1 MTFLTTLISFVLA
14 IGILV
19 AVHEFGHFWVAR
31 RIGVRVLRF
40 SIGFGRPLWRR
51 QARDGTEYVIAAIP
65 LGGYVKMLD
74 EREGEVAPE
83 DRPYSFNSQTKTGRA
98 LIVAAGPVLNFLF
111 AILAY
116 WLVFSLGEQAMRP
129 LVGQVASG
137 SVAAQAGVL
146 AGDELVQIGATRVQS
161 WEQGLFALLEAALDK
176 KDVQLQVRGENGNE
190 RSLWLPGSAM
200 AQLMQDEGD
209 IFDKLGLAPKRLPAV
224 IGEVLKGEA
233 AEAAGLLP
241 GDRVLKANGLSIDA
255 WAQWVELIRQHPD
268 ESMRLEIE
276 RNGVPMALNLRVG
289 SQEQQGERI
298 GRVGAGVQV
307 PPDWLKSMQTQ
318 VHYGPLAALGMALHK
333 TYDIAAL
340 SLRVLWRML
349 TGEAS
354 VRNLGGPISIAQSAG
369 QSASHGLVSFLK
381 FLALVSV
388 SLGVLNLLPIP
399 VLDGGHLV
407 YILIEA
413 LRGRPLSDGALE
425 QTQRIGMALLFS
437 LMLLSFYV
445 DIIRL
450 FNQ

>member
-1 MTFLTTLISFVLA
+1 MTLLTTLISFVLA

-31 RIGVRVLRF
+31 RVGVRVLRF

-51 QARDGTEYVIAAIP
+51 QAKDGTEYVIAAIP

-98 LIVAAGPVLNFLF
+98 LIVAAGPALNFIF
-111 AILAY
+111 AILVY

-161 WEQGLFALLEAALDK
+161 WEQGLFALLDAALDK
-176 KDVQLQVRGENGNE
+176 KDVQLQVRGESGNE

-209 IFDKLGLAPKRLPAV
+209 IFDKLGLAPRRLPAV

-241 GDRVLKANGLSIDA
+241 GDRVLRVNATAIDA
-255 WAQWVELIRQHPD
+255 WTEWVELIRQHPG

-276 RNGVPMALNLRVG
+276 RNGAPLTLELRVG
-289 SQEQQGERI
+289 SQEQQGKRV

-307 PPDWLKSMQTQ
+307 PPDWLESMQIQ
-318 VHYGPLAALGMALHK
+318 VRYGPLAALNMALHK

-349 TGEAS
+349 VGEAS

-413 LRGRPLSDGALE
+413 VRGRPLSDGALE
-425 QTQRIGMALLFS
+425 QTQKVGMALLFS

-445 DIIRL
+445 DIIRM

>member
-1 MTFLTTLISFVLA
+1 MEFVTTLISFILA

-31 RIGVRVLRF
+31 RVGVRVLRF

-51 QARDGTEYVIAAIP
+51 EAKDGTEYVLAAIP

-83 DRPYSFNSQTKTGRA
+83 ERPYSFNSQSKTGRA
-98 LIVAAGPVLNFLF
+98 LIVAAGPALNFLF

-129 LVGQVASG
+129 LVGQVEVA
-137 SVAAQAGVL
+137 SVAAKAGIQ
-146 AGDELVQIGATRVQS
+146 AGDELLRIGDTRVQS

-176 KDVQLQVRGENGNE
+176 QDLPVQVRGANGNE
-190 RSLWLPGSAM
+190 RSLWLPGEAM
-200 AQLMQDEGD
+200 ASLMQDEGD
-209 IFDKLGLAPKRLPAV
+209 IFAKLGLAPRRLPAV
-224 IGEVLKGEA
+224 IGEVIKGEA
-233 AEAAGLLP
+233 AEQAGLKS
-241 GDRVLKANGLSIDA
+241 GDRVLKANGQQLQS
-255 WAQWVELIRQHPD
+255 WPQWVELIRANPG
-268 ESMRLEIE
+268 RLMSLEVE
-276 RNGVPMALNLRVG
+276 RAGALLDLEVRVGQQEQNGVL
-289 SQEQQGERI
+289 I
-298 GRVGAGVQV
+298 GRVGAGVDV
-307 PPDWLKSMQTQ
+307 PQGWVEQMQTQ
-318 VHYGPLAALGMALHK
+318 VRYEPLAALGMALQK
-333 TYDIAAL
+333 TADVSML
-340 SLRVLWRML
+340 SLRVLWKML

-388 SLGVLNLLPIP
+388 SLGVLNLLPVP

-413 LRGRPLSDGALE
+413 VKGSPLSDKALE
-425 QTQRIGMALLFS
+425 QTQKVGMVLLLS
-437 LMLLSFYV
+437 LMLLAFYV

-450 FNQ
+450 VNQ